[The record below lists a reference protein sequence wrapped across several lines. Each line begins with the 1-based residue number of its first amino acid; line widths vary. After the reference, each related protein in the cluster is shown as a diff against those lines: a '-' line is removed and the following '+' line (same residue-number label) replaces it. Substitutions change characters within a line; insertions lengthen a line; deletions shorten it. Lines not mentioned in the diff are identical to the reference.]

1 MKKGKG
7 ITLVALVITIVI
19 MLILLGVTV
28 TGAINGGLIGT
39 SQEAKYKTQISQIK
53 EALEEEII
61 NRKASKESVED
72 ITIEDLEISD
82 KLKEKF
88 NDKLVIYAK
97 SKDILYNPETVTKA
111 EEMAWLEDME
121 IYPTTLY
128 FTISGATITGFSEK
142 GYEAINKGVLSFIIP
157 TKTKDG
163 TIITTIGASAFNAN
177 TEGKEKCA
185 NVKNIIMQ
193 KNITKI
199 GDYAFGYCRGIEEVI
214 IPESVTTIG
223 GRAFAYCTELKNVE
237 VLGKGNF
244 YWTFQGCTNLETIT
258 FNQDEGI
265 SFSQG
270 AFDGCKNLKQIR
282 IPASVTWFGDYL
294 FSGCTSLQYI
304 EIPENSKLTSIQG
317 WSALWSLNS
326 SVHIH
331 LPMNMVNEGSTWQTR
346 CSFKGKIYVP
356 ITREEY
362 PAHWE
367 GTQLTLTNTNVIF
380 KDDEGW
386 HSAEECPNKIQ

>member
-1 MKKGKG
+1 
-7 ITLVALVITIVI
+7 
-19 MLILLGVTV
+19 MLILVGVTV

-61 NRKASKESVED
+61 NRKALKEPTD
-72 ITIEDLEISD
+72 NITIADLDISN
-82 KLKEKF
+82 KLKEKYQ
-88 NDKLVIYAK
+88 NKLEITNREIYY
-97 SKDILYNPETVTKA
+97 IPYEIENGEETK
-111 EEMAWLEDME
+111 WLEDMN
-121 IYPTTLY
+121 IMAN
-128 FTISGATITGFSEK
+128 TIFFEYNGATITGFSQK

-163 TIITTIGASAFNAN
+163 TIITTIGANAFNAN

-185 NVKNIIMQ
+185 NVKSIIMQ
-193 KNITKI
+193 NNITEIKEN
-199 GDYAFGYCRGIEEVI
+199 AFGYCKGIKEVI

-223 GRAFAYCTELKNVE
+223 GSAFGYCTELKNVE

-265 SFSQG
+265 SFAQG
-270 AFDGCKNLKQIR
+270 AFGGCKNLKQIR

-294 FSGCTSLQYI
+294 FSECACLQYI

-317 WSALWSLNS
+317 WGALWSLNS

>member
-1 MKKGKG
+1 MKKEKG
-7 ITLVALVITIVI
+7 ITLVALAITIIV

-39 SQEAKYKTQISQIK
+39 SQEAKYKTEISQIK

-61 NRKASKESVED
+61 NRKALKESVED

-88 NDKLVIYAK
+88 NNKLVIYAK

-185 NVKNIIMQ
+185 NVKSI
-193 KNITKI
+193 
-199 GDYAFGYCRGIEEVI
+199 I

-223 GRAFAYCTELKNVE
+223 GWAFAYCTELKNVE

-244 YWTFQGCTNLETIT
+244 YWAFKGCTNLETIT

-265 SFSQG
+265 SFSGG
-270 AFDGCKNLKQIR
+270 AFAECKNLKQIR

-317 WSALWSLNS
+317 WGALWSLNS